1 MAQEPEDIPMAEMT
15 ISLRCDPATGKKN
28 IIVTLH
34 SDEDALPLEHEQQH
48 RALVDKLLNG
58 GLLKQEEVGNIIVER
73 EDKEK
78 APSLPAGQ
86 TPQDQRQANKRGG

>member
-1 MAQEPEDIPMAEMT
+1 MAEMT

-58 GLLKQEEVGNIIVER
+58 GLLKQEEVGKIVVER

-78 APSLPAGQ
+78 APALPSGEQ
-86 TPQDQRQANKRGG
+86 PQGQRQAQQQGR

>member
-1 MAQEPEDIPMAEMT
+1 MAEMT

-34 SDEDALPLEHEQQH
+34 SDADALPLEHEQQH

-58 GLLKQEEVGNIIVER
+58 GLLKQEEVGTIIVER

-78 APSLPAGQ
+78 APPVPSNE
-86 TPQDQRQANKRGG
+86 TPQEQRQAQKQER

>member
-1 MAQEPEDIPMAEMT
+1 MAEMT

-28 IIVTLH
+28 IIVTLE
-34 SDEDALPLEHEQQH
+34 SDADALPLEHEQQH

-58 GLLKQEEVGNIIVER
+58 GLLKQEEVGKIIVER

-78 APSLPAGQ
+78 APELPGGEQ
-86 TPQDQRQANKRGG
+86 PQGQRQAQQQGG